1 MSKLTQ
7 SSVWKSLQKR
17 LQPFDGLHMR
27 SLFATDPDRFE
38 RFSAEACGIF
48 LDYSKNL
55 IDGETMDLLFTLAAQ
70 ADVEGWRAS
79 MFAGERINTTENR
92 PVLHTALRRETDKP
106 LVIDDDDVMPGVA
119 SVLAQ
124 MREFSDAVRDG
135 SWTGATGKRITDVV
149 NVGIG
154 GSNLGPRMLDK
165 ALRPYADTALRLHF
179 VSSAGGGMIGGVL
192 AEAPWESTL
201 FLISS
206 KTFTT
211 EETILNARTARDWL
225 VQQSGGEDALSHH
238 FLAITANKTKATD
251 FGIPAENV
259 FELWDWVGGRY
270 SLWSSVGLSA
280 ALAIGMDRFEELL
293 AGARAMDEHF
303 QSAPLQEN
311 LPVILAML
319 GVWYINFFNAKAH
332 AIIPYDHRLSRF
344 PAYLQQVDMESNGKA
359 VDRDGQAT
367 DYDTAPV
374 IWGKPGTDCQH
385 SIFQKLHQGTDF
397 LSADFL
403 AAAEPHT
410 PVGDHHKV
418 LLANF
423 LAQTEALMMGNTE
436 DDVRADLESRGASV
450 EETAALLPHK
460 LFLGNRP
467 TNTLLFKRLDP
478 FTMGALIALYEHKVF
493 VQGVVWN
500 INSFDQWGV
509 ELGKNLADKMLGDL
523 DNDGPAHLHDASTN
537 GLINRLKE
545 FRRCRGIR

>member
-7 SSVWKSLQKR
+7 SSAWKSLQK
-17 LQPFDGLHMR
+17 QHQAIGDVHMR
-27 SLFATDPDRFE
+27 SLFADDPGRFKK
-38 RFSAEACGIF
+38 FFAEACGIH

-55 IDGETMDLLFTLAAQ
+55 IDDETMDLLFALAAQ
-70 ADVEGWRAS
+70 ADVEGWRTR
-79 MFAGERINTTENR
+79 MFAGEKINVTENR
-92 PVLHTALRRETDKP
+92 PVLHTALRREMDKP
-106 LVIDDDDVMPGVA
+106 LTIDGTDIMPGVA
-119 SVLAQ
+119 SVLAR
-124 MREFSDAVRDG
+124 MRGFSNAIRDG
-135 SWTGATGKRITDVV
+135 SWTGATGKKITDVV
-149 NVGIG
+149 NIGIG

-165 ALRPYADTALRLHF
+165 ALGPYADESIALHF

-192 AEAPWESTL
+192 ARVPWESTL
-201 FLISS
+201 FIVSS

-211 EETILNARTARDWL
+211 EETRLNASTARDWL
-225 VQQSGGEDALSHH
+225 VQNSGSEDALGRH
-238 FLAITANKTKATD
+238 FVAATANKAKAAA

-303 QSAPLQEN
+303 QSAPLQKN

-319 GVWYINFFNAKAH
+319 GIWYINFSYAKTH
-332 AIIPYDHRLSRF
+332 AIIPYDHRLGRF

-359 VDRDGQAT
+359 VDRDGNAV

-374 IWGKPGTDCQH
+374 IWGKPGTNCQH
-385 SIFQKLHQGTDF
+385 SVFQKMHQGTDF
-397 LSADFL
+397 LPADFL
-403 AAAEPHT
+403 AAVEPHT

-436 DDVRADLESRGASV
+436 EEVRTEMESRGASA
-450 EETAALLPHK
+450 EEIDALLPHK
-460 LFLGNRP
+460 LFTGNRP

-478 FTMGALIALYEHKVF
+478 FTMGALIALYEHKIF
-493 VQGVVWN
+493 VQGAVWN
-500 INSFDQWGV
+500 VNSFDQWGV
-509 ELGKNLADKMLGDL
+509 ELGKSLAEKMLGDL
-523 DNDGPAHLHDASTN
+523 DDDSPVHRQDPSTN
-537 GLINRLKE
+537 GLINHLKDLKS
-545 FRRCRGIR
+545 